1 MPAPSAATFARLA
14 DLVAIPDAS
23 ERPTRAVLEVFTGQK
38 LAEIPIGTAQD
49 AKDAIARARVA
60 QKEWA
65 DRPVAERAA
74 VFHRYRDLVLK
85 NLDSLM
91 DMAQAETGKSRNAA
105 QEEILDI
112 AMTARHYARVAP
124 KLLRPQRVTGM
135 LPGLDLVHDP
145 LPVLGRLVHGV
156 RA

>member
-1 MPAPSAATFARLA
+1 MRRTARRAPSSRCSPGKELAT
-14 DLVAIPDAS
+14 IP
-23 ERPTRAVLEVFTGQK
+23 V
-38 LAEIPIGTAQD
+38 GTAQD

-65 DRPVAERAA
+65 KRPVTERAA
-74 VFHRYRDLVLK
+74 IFHRYRDLVLE

-91 DMAQAETGKSRNAA
+91 DMAQAETGKSRAAA

-124 KLLRPQRVTGM
+124 KLLRPRRVT
-135 LPGLDLVHDP
+135 
-145 LPVLGRLVHGV
+145 
-156 RA
+156 RACCPASPRPSCATSRRASSASSRRGTTR